1 MDIINAGKQNERS
14 IEDAGFSYI
23 TAENITID
31 LKDGKTVIHGT
42 VGIDADK
49 RDCYKFTVSETHSI
63 IIKLSGVTASLFLE
77 LFDEDGRRRDFAGVN
92 DNIEDVIFRPYL
104 TSGKIYNLYVTPFKY
119 GTNSPYKI
127 EIDMLKIKPV
137 VADPIVEDPVV
148 EDPVVEDP
156 VVEDPVVEDP
166 VVAEPRNPSTDIT
179 IYQSIITQ
187 MEKGIKALELLRS
200 INSIYALPLD
210 MQAKIKNLI

>member
-148 EDPVVEDP
+148 EDPVV
-156 VVEDPVVEDP
+156 
-166 VVAEPRNPSTDIT
+166 AEPRNPSTDIT